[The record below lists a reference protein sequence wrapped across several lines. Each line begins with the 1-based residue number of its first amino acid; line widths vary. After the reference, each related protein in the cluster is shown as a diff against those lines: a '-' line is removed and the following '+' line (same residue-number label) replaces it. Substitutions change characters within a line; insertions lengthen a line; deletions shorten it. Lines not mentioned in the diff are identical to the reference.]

1 MLHQIISAIGRVV
14 SWAADKGVEIMLI
27 PVHAVLMHLFP
38 AAYEPLPI
46 FAENDRAVFSETL
59 PFDPFERTEDTVLAR
74 ETEAN
79 LVLAWA
85 AEVSLS
91 GAEVPLPGV
100 TPELRSWLAS
110 LSDGEL
116 TELVGAGMD
125 AVYAHLYL
133 ESKSQAS
140 RRSPTAGTGR
150 GTMSGT
156 GASEPVDFP
165 LPLCEAPKVPA
176 RECGVAFCDGQIA
189 LKLAALGAIS
199 PDTFCDLLSDAV

>member
-79 LVLAWA
+79 LAWV
-85 AEVSLS
+85 AEVNLS

-125 AVYAHLYL
+125 AVYAHLYF
-133 ESKSQAS
+133 
-140 RRSPTAGTGR
+140 GI
-150 GTMSGT
+150 
-156 GASEPVDFP
+156 
-165 LPLCEAPKVPA
+165 
-176 RECGVAFCDGQIA
+176 QIA
-189 LKLAALGAIS
+189 GVPKISDRGNRPGTDEWDRCFRTSGLPVAALRGA
-199 PDTFCDLLSDAV
+199 